1 MNLRLKFINIILYKT
16 YVSVNFIYSIF
27 ETCIVI
33 LITDLMMIKLDI
45 PIMDIL
51 SEWNYLKSNLI

>member
-1 MNLRLKFINIILYKT
+1 MNLRLKFLNIILYKT

-33 LITDLMMIKLDI
+33 LITDFMMIK
-45 PIMDIL
+45 
-51 SEWNYLKSNLI
+51 

>member
-27 ETCIVI
+27 KICIVI
-33 LITDLMMIKLDI
+33 LITDFMMIKLDI

>member
-27 ETCIVI
+27 KICIVI
-33 LITDLMMIKLDI
+33 LITDFMMIK
-45 PIMDIL
+45 
-51 SEWNYLKSNLI
+51 